1 MIFNSAVQG
10 TGGGAEL
17 LTGEID
23 QSSSGD
29 LTIPVKIEQSDSFVV
44 FLEEKYESGYFEINT
59 PCVVCAYRINGVEGC
74 IEIDTDGAPP
84 RSNSNGVLFVDAGND
99 STTLIHPYGFPQ
111 TAPEQAWRYLVW

>member
-10 TGGGAEL
+10 TVGGAGL

-44 FLEEKYESGYFEINT
+44 FLEERYESAFSDINT

-74 IEIDTDGAPP
+74 IEVSEDEAPP
-84 RSNSNGVLFVDAGND
+84 LSNSSGVLSVDAGND

-111 TAPEQAWRYLVW
+111 TSPDQTWRYLVW

>member
-10 TGGGAEL
+10 TGGGAGF

-44 FLEEKYESGYFEINT
+44 FLEERYESGSSEIDL

-74 IEIDTDGAPP
+74 IEASEDGVPLL
-84 RSNSNGVLFVDAGND
+84 SNSSGVLFVDAGND
-99 STTLIHPYGFPQ
+99 STTLIHPFVFPQ
-111 TAPEQAWRYLVW
+111 TSPEQAWRYLVW

>member
-10 TGGGAEL
+10 TGGGAGL

-44 FLEEKYESGYFEINT
+44 FLEEKYE
-59 PCVVCAYRINGVEGC
+59 VV
-74 IEIDTDGAPP
+74 
-84 RSNSNGVLFVDAGND
+84 
-99 STTLIHPYGFPQ
+99 
-111 TAPEQAWRYLVW
+111 